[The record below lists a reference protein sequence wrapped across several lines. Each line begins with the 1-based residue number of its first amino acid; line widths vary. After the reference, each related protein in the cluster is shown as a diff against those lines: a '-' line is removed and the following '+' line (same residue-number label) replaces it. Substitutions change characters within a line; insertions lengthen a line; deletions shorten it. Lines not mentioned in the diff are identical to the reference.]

1 MSHHIKVG
9 IQVGVVGF
17 LAEMFLIFAFM
28 GLPIGAILM
37 AIPVGIFTGKKVSRG
52 ISLKEP
58 LVEKYTLQ
66 AGLISGALSSL
77 GIVAPLLLFAITAPP
92 GATLGAE
99 LQKLVNPSLIPGF
112 LNSLPT
118 ALILGGIISALIAM
132 GLTVGSCLFTTR
144 YLNQRLSPQRGL

>member
-1 MSHHIKVG
+1 MSHHIKAG

-66 AGLISGALSSL
+66 AGLISGVLSSL
-77 GIVAPLLLFAITAPP
+77 GIVTPLLLFAITAPP

-99 LQKLVNPSLIPGF
+99 LQKQINPNLIPGF

-118 ALILGGIISALIAM
+118 ALILGGIISALIAT
-132 GLTVGSCLFTTR
+132 GLTVVSCLFSTR
-144 YLNQRLSPQRGL
+144 YFSRRLYSPRNV